1 MFSDFWSSLNIEQQV
16 FWTIAII
23 FSILFLL
30 QMIFSLVGQS
40 FDSDISGDI
49 DMDPHDGHFDI
60 DPGFTLF
67 SVRSIIAFFT
77 FFGWVGV
84 ITLHKGMDLKLVI
97 LVSFFAGI
105 IALFFVAFVLF
116 QLIKLAEEGTV
127 DMEEALGKYGKV
139 YVPIPGKRAGTG
151 LVNIELSNK
160 IMELRAITDGERLPT
175 GTIIY
180 VFKILDDNVLLV
192 GEITENKN

>member
-1 MFSDFWSSLNIEQQV
+1 M
-16 FWTIAII
+16 
-23 FSILFLL
+23 
-30 QMIFSLVGQS
+30 GQS
-40 FDSDISGDI
+40 FESDVDSDIDLDS
-49 DMDPHDGHFDI
+49 HDGHFNI

-97 LVSFFAGI
+97 LVSFFAGL

-139 YVPIPGKRAGTG
+139 YIPIPEKRTGTG

-160 IMELRAITDGERLPT
+160 IMELRAITDGDRLPT

-180 VFKILDDNVLLV
+180 VFKILEDNVLLV
-192 GEITENKN
+192 GEITDNKD